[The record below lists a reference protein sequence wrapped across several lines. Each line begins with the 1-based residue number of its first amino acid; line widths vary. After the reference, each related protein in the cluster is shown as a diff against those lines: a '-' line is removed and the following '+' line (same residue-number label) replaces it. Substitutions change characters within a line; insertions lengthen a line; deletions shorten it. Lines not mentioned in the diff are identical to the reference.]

1 MTVERE
7 VLAQTAQTQR
17 AIRSWVLT
25 SDSTAAGRVVTLTDG
40 TWRLYGSAIQVYAVI
55 RQATNDTG
63 TLQSSETAP
72 VSGDFAAA
80 VAGTPSA
87 GKAYGTGKLAENN
100 GAATGSTRG
109 PLLVPTDIT
118 NYIEIDATPFSFLN
132 LYLKSASATTCTLV
146 GPWR

>member
-7 VLAQTAQTQR
+7 VLSQTAQTQR

-55 RQATNDTG
+55 RRATDDTG
-63 TLQSSETAP
+63 SIHSSESTP

-80 VAGTPSA
+80 VQGTASA
-87 GKAYGTGKLAENN
+87 GKAYGTGKLAEDN
-100 GAATGSTRG
+100 GSGTGSTRG
-109 PLLVPTDIT
+109 PLLVPTDIS

-132 LYLKSASATTCTLV
+132 LYLKSGSATTCTLV